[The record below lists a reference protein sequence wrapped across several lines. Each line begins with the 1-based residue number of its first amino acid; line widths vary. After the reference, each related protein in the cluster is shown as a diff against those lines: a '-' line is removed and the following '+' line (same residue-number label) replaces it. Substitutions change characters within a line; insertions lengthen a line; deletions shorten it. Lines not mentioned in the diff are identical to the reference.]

1 MAQRG
6 ERGAREFGKVV
17 HNDYTA
23 KSGPRRV
30 RDHLPPAEAEDALS
44 HRFAEINV

>member
-6 ERGAREFGKVV
+6 ERSAREYAKTV

-23 KSGPRRV
+23 NSGPRRV
-30 RDHLPPAEAEDALS
+30 RDHLPPAEAEELL
-44 HRFAEINV
+44 RRKNC